1 MVFRKQKFKL
11 LRTFPGEC
19 NTGRSFSTTV
29 GMRVGLNSAWNSFFF
44 FTAVHVYRCLQKEND
59 GPSPMFAKC
68 WDKGVKKTKTVATS
82 SYAQKTETKAV
93 ATSAHAQETESRLLQ
108 AGGKPPDN
116 VTKFING
123 TFRKLMAEHQKDE
136 EHTRLI
142 YKQVAE
148 WSVCAIQASAH
159 SAKVKHWSRL
169 LLGSRNFVLFMSWAG
184 VYRSPFRSELQKYL
198 QQTGKPLRQFFDQ
211 EVGGNY
217 HFTVENYDIDSL
229 CD

>member
-1 MVFRKQKFKL
+1 
-11 LRTFPGEC
+11 
-19 NTGRSFSTTV
+19 
-29 GMRVGLNSAWNSFFF
+29 MRVGLKSAWNSFFF
-44 FTAVHVYRCLQKEND
+44 FTAAHVYRCLQKEND

-82 SYAQKTETKAV
+82 SYAQETETKAV
-93 ATSAHAQETESRLLQ
+93 TTSAHVQETESRLLQ
-108 AGGKPPDN
+108 ADGKPPDY
-116 VTKFING
+116 VMAFINS
-123 TFRKLMAEHQKDE
+123 TFKIGEHLLNAE

-148 WSVCAIQASAH
+148 WSVSAIQASAH

-169 LLGSRNFVLFMSWAG
+169 LLGSRNFVLFLSWAG
-184 VYRSPFRSELQKYL
+184 VYRSPFRSGLQKYL

-217 HFTVENYDIDSL
+217 HFAVENYDIDSL